1 MPTIKDVAE
10 RAMVSTATVSHVLN
24 GTRVVHPDTHQ
35 RVSLAI
41 EDLGYVK
48 DGIARSLRVRS
59 TSTLALIIPDLG
71 NPFFPEL
78 ATAIQHEAT
87 RAGYDVV
94 LYSVDIPGGNRH
106 ELFQHYLRAVR
117 GKRYDAVILVET
129 LPMDHS
135 ARQQLVASGVP
146 VVLIGGTPHLEAD
159 RVYIDDYQA
168 SRDVMDYLVAKG
180 HRLIAHISGADG
192 MTSARDRQ
200 RGYCDGLS
208 AASLPEEPAFNVAGT
223 FLRAGGYTAMQHL
236 LTLTPRPSAV
246 FAANDLTALGAIVA
260 CLDAGL
266 RVPDDVAI
274 VGFDDISLAA
284 DLRPSLTTVYH
295 GQQELGQAAVRLAV
309 ARIRGDT
316 PPERQTVIVPHR
328 LVPRDSA

>member
-24 GTRVVHPDTHQ
+24 GTRVVHPDTRQ

-48 DGIARSLRVRS
+48 DGIARSLRVRAS
-59 TSTLALIIPDLG
+59 STLALIVPDLG

-117 GKRYDAVILVET
+117 GKRYDAVILVEM
-129 LPMDHS
+129 LPMEPS

-146 VVLIGGTPHLEAD
+146 VVLIGGTPHPEAD

-168 SRDVMDYLVAKG
+168 SRDVMDYLVARG
-180 HRLIAHISGADG
+180 HRLIAHISGAYG
-192 MTSARDRQ
+192 MSSARDRE
-200 RGYCDGLS
+200 RGYCDGLR
-208 AASLPEEPAFNVAGT
+208 AASLPAEPALNVAGT
-223 FLRAGGYTAMQHL
+223 FLREGGYTAMRRL
-236 LTLTPRPSAV
+236 LTVTPRPTAV

-266 RVPDDVAI
+266 RVPDDMAV
-274 VGFDDISLAA
+274 VGFDDITLAA

-309 ARIRGDT
+309 ARISGDA
-316 PPERQTVIVPHR
+316 PPEKQTAIVPHR
-328 LVPRDSA
+328 LVTRASA